1 MIHEKQYL
9 CLVAKGFISE
19 TATKLD
25 ELEDPNDLPEA
36 INQVVGQTFT
46 FGVYFQTEH
55 IVYGTD
61 IYKSALHLTDGQ
73 DNNELLSTPFTKRE
87 EDAPDISS
95 STMKVC
101 SKQVMFGEDE
111 LVGV

>member
-1 MIHEKQYL
+1 MLKRWSHSNR
-9 CLVAKGFISE
+9 IS
-19 TATKLD
+19 LR
-25 ELEDPNDLPEA
+25 L
-36 INQVVGQTFT
+36 TFT
-46 FGVYFQTEH
+46 SGEEVMSTPSIFTNGMRLNNAQCMFIMSQ
-55 IVYGTD
+55 
-61 IYKSALHLTDGQ
+61 SALHLTDGQ
-73 DNNELLSTPFTKRE
+73 DNNEVLSTPFTKRE

>member
-1 MIHEKQYL
+1 MLKRWSHSNR
-9 CLVAKGFISE
+9 IS
-19 TATKLD
+19 LR
-25 ELEDPNDLPEA
+25 L
-36 INQVVGQTFT
+36 TFT
-46 FGVYFQTEH
+46 SGEE
-55 IVYGTD
+55 
-61 IYKSALHLTDGQ
+61 SALHLTDGQ
-73 DNNELLSTPFTKRE
+73 DNNEVLSTPFTKRE